1 MGNRERELA
10 IEAHADDIPWTQG
23 GDVAQ
28 QTQHHQID
36 SALITDSNY
45 QGLGKVRLQE
55 QRAGMDI
62 LGMSKLYA
70 IGNERG
76 FQDGHLNTHIYQPIA
91 QALLSIVDEAVLEGY
106 PYTALRTF
114 NERGFSGHPDHLI
127 VASIAQYVFALR
139 PEIQRLITVEM
150 SPEEHALWPKDYF
163 VHVPTPLMDGCIEVD
178 ITCTLPQKIASIAV
192 HTSQLTNG
200 GLQQIERL
208 TKLPPKEL
216 YRYTNRV

>member
-28 QTQHHQID
+28 QTKHHQID
-36 SALITDSNY
+36 SVLITDSNY

-62 LGMSKLYA
+62 LGMSQLYP

-76 FQDGHLNTHIYQPIA
+76 FRDGYLNAHIYRSIV
-91 QALLSIVDEAVLEGY
+91 QALLSIIDEAAREKY

-114 NERGFSGHPDHLI
+114 NERGFSGHPDHII
-127 VASIAQYVFALR
+127 VASIAQYIFALR

-163 VHVPTPLMDGCIEVD
+163 VHVPTPIMDGCIEVD
-178 ITCTLPQKIASIAV
+178 ITCTLPQKIASIEA
-192 HTSQLTNG
+192 HTSQLRNG
-200 GLQQIERL
+200 GLEQMERVAI
-208 TKLPPKEL
+208 LPPREI
-216 YRYTNRV
+216 YRYTARP